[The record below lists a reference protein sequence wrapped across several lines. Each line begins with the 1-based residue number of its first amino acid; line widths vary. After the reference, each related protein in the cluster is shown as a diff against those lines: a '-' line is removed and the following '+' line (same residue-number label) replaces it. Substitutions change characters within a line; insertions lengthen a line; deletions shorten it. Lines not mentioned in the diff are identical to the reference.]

1 MTFEFSRRGAKVTVL
16 GDGAWG
22 TALALLLL
30 DNRYDVT
37 LWGAFPDYVDVL
49 TSKREN
55 VKFLPGVKLPES
67 LHITPD
73 IAQAAG
79 EATLLVMA
87 APAQHVRKV
96 AERLAPHHDRSVPIV
111 SVAKGIENKTHLR
124 PSEIIR
130 EIVGR
135 VPVAVLSG
143 PSHAEEVS
151 RKMPTSVS
159 IASTSD
165 ELAVAVQQAFTI
177 DYFRPYTTTD
187 PIGVELGGALK
198 NVIGIAAGISDGLG
212 FGDNAKSALITRG
225 LAEITRLG
233 VAMGARRSTFAGLSG
248 IGDLITTCISPHGRN
263 HRCGYQIGRGMT
275 LKAFLATTEQAI
287 EGAWTCISAR
297 ELAARHGVE
306 MPITEQIHRVLFR
319 NKSARIA
326 VRDLMMRKTRP
337 EED

>member
-1 MTFEFSRRGAKVTVL
+1 LPFDFTRKSAKVTVL

-37 LWGAFPDYVDVL
+37 LWGAFADYVDVL
-49 TSKREN
+49 NAKREN
-55 VKFLPGVKLPES
+55 VKFLPGVKLPQH
-67 LHITPD
+67 LRITAD
-73 IAQAAG
+73 VAVAAG
-79 EATLLVMA
+79 DATLLVMA

-96 AERLAPHHDRSVPIV
+96 AERLAPHYPHSVPIV
-111 SVAKGIENKTHLR
+111 SVAKGIENRSLLR

-130 EIVGR
+130 ETLGR

-159 IASTSD
+159 IASAND
-165 ELAVAVQQAFTI
+165 ELAVAVQQAFTVP
-177 DYFRPYTTTD
+177 YFRPYTTSD

-198 NVIGIAAGISDGLG
+198 NVIGVAAGISDGLG

-248 IGDLITTCISPHGRN
+248 IGDLITTCVSPHGRN
-263 HRCGYQIGRGMT
+263 HRCGFPIGRGMT

-287 EGAWTCISAR
+287 EGVWTCISAR
-297 ELAARHGVE
+297 ELAARQGVE

-319 NKSARIA
+319 NKSAKIA